1 MGPLFFIKEGLVIN
15 NKLLTMGIYLS
26 FSLEHRSRHV
36 ITQSSAHVRRHVSAA
51 ALRDRI
57 YAARLLYPSF
67 VHPFVAL
74 LHSFVSDSFIWFRG
88 SLSVFFFQREVCV
101 VAMAA
106 SFWKDKPRK
115 DFKTWSFWFVFTGL
129 YLCSSMCPYVL
140 RLQNSSKKQLTSTH
154 RLLQYPKCWRLHFF
168 FREKAQ

>member
-15 NKLLTMGIYLS
+15 NKLLTMGIYLF

-57 YAARLLYPSF
+57 YSASLLYPSF

-88 SLSVFFFQREVCV
+88 SLSVFFFSEKCVSLLWQHLSGRISPAKILKPEAFGLFSPVCICAPACV
-101 VAMAA
+101 RM
-106 SFWKDKPRK
+106 
-115 DFKTWSFWFVFTGL
+115 
-129 YLCSSMCPYVL
+129 Y
-140 RLQNSSKKQLTSTH
+140 
-154 RLLQYPKCWRLHFF
+154 
-168 FREKAQ
+168 